1 MYVMAGLAKTS
12 MKLDECFIVNENGN
26 IIESI
31 SSNVFIVKN
40 GCMYTAP
47 LTEGC
52 VDGIM
57 RKQILKLAAANK
69 VLTFEMP
76 LTINSLMNGDEVFL
90 TSSIRGIRWVGQYKT
105 KFYTNSMS
113 VFFTEKL
120 NQLTNKMV
128 V

>member
-1 MYVMAGLAKTS
+1 
-12 MKLDECFIVNENGN
+12 
-26 IIESI
+26 
-31 SSNVFIVKN
+31 
-40 GCMYTAP
+40 MYTAP

-57 RKQILKLAAANK
+57 RRQILKIATANK

-76 LTINSLMNGDEVFL
+76 LTVNSLMNGDEVFL

-105 KFYTNSMS
+105 KFYTNKMS

-120 NQLTNKMV
+120 NELTVNKTIV
-128 V
+128 